1 MSAQPPQFLRIK
13 RKRGQ
18 DPLQGLVLE
27 DKRSAK
33 RSKPSTPL
41 GSPKASYT
49 DIGAL
54 RGVKETTN
62 FYFKLA
68 RTDDV
73 HVHVDGSDGG
83 DVIPSVLSET
93 TTTGDNSRKRKF
105 VIPNNQTA
113 EDTLIPNELSDM
125 LDSFLTI
132 NSSEPPQEKRISRG
146 RKVVEE
152 GVKNQSPPGPTP
164 IHVPLGGEDPEGDS
178 EYVYDVYQ
186 LTTTEP
192 RTSANH
198 PQSQIGYVRF
208 FDDSDNELY
217 QSEDDK
223 DLNVFTDDED
233 SNAEDFY
240 QNDYPSDEDAN
251 INSNEVFSQ
260 SNQFEAELESGDNA
274 LGDNSED
281 EDEYEHLFAKYG
293 GGEGDHTVNF
303 LQDVAGNDTDE
314 EEQEEVEEGEQYE
327 RKIFFKS
334 DKDNELA
341 IYRDQIF
348 GKLDSMIKKKQKGV

>member
-27 DKRSAK
+27 DKRAAK

-49 DIGAL
+49 DISAL
-54 RGVKETTN
+54 RAASNETKN
-62 FYFKLA
+62 FYFTLA
-68 RTDDV
+68 RTDNANTLSNEADV
-73 HVHVDGSDGG
+73 V
-83 DVIPSVLSET
+83 PSVLSET
-93 TTTGDNSRKRKF
+93 TTGANARKRKF
-105 VIPNNQTA
+105 VIPNNQTV
-113 EDTLIPNELSDM
+113 EDTLIPHELSDM

-132 NSSEPPQEKRISRG
+132 NNTEPPRKKRISRT
-146 RKVVEE
+146 RKVVEDGAKE
-152 GVKNQSPPGPTP
+152 LPNP
-164 IHVPLGGEDPEGDS
+164 IHVPPGEDAEEES

-198 PQSQIGYVRF
+198 PQSRIGYVRF

-217 QSEDDK
+217 QSEDDN
-223 DLNVFTDDED
+223 DLNAFTDDED

-251 INSNEVFSQ
+251 INNNEVFSQ
-260 SNQFEAELESGDNA
+260 FNQLEEEDANPLDESAE
-274 LGDNSED
+274 
-281 EDEYEHLFAKYG
+281 EDEYEHLFARHEG
-293 GGEGDHTVNF
+293 GDGDGLNLLEDDNYRTE
-303 LQDVAGNDTDE
+303 DADGE
-314 EEQEEVEEGEQYE
+314 EEETTEYE
-327 RKIFFKS
+327 RKTFFKS
-334 DKDNELA
+334 DKDDELA

-348 GKLDSMIKKKQKGV
+348 GKLDKMIESKKKEGI